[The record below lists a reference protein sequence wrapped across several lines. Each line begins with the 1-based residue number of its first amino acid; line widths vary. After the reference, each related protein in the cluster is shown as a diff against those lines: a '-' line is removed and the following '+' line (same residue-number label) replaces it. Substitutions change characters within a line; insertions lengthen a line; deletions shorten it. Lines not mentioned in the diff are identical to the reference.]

1 MRLGKLALVL
11 CAMGFSFSSQAEL
24 IQTDWKVEND
34 NRVVF
39 DNESGLEWLR
49 LNETENKSINYV
61 MSQLGEGGLY
71 EGWSLATYDQVSGLF
86 DYAYNNI
93 TAGRFVNLF
102 GYTRSYYYGTAGSGY
117 TRYWS
122 GGYVHNTEDD
132 KLYYAGAWNGGGS
145 SWSLPVETIRDVN
158 YSNPDVGIYLV
169 SNGGLTWSSLNDE
182 SVSSLQNVSAPLS
195 MAIGGLGIMLIGAGR
210 KKKLHN

>member
-39 DNESGLEWLR
+39 DTESGVEWLK
-49 LNETENKSINYV
+49 LSETDSKSISYV

-71 EGWSLATYDQVSGLF
+71 EGWSLATYDQVDEMLG
-86 DYAYNNI
+86 YAYDNI
-93 TAGRFVNLF
+93 SPGKFVNLF

-122 GGYVHNTEDD
+122 AGYVHNVEND
-132 KLYYAGAWNGGGS
+132 KVYYSGAWNGGGS
-145 SWSLPVETIRDVN
+145 SWSPLSETSVSITHSSVN
-158 YSNPDVGIYLV
+158 VGVYLV
-169 SNGGLTWSSLNDE
+169 STGGVTWSSLNDE
-182 SVSSLQNVSAPLS
+182 SVNSLQNVSAPLS
-195 MAIGGLGIMLIGAGR
+195 MAIGGLGLMLLGSRR
-210 KKKLHN
+210 KKFN